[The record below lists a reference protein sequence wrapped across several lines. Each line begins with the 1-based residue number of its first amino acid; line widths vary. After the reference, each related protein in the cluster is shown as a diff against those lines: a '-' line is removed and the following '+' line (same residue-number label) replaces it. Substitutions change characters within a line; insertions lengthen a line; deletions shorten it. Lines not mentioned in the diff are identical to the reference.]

1 VAGWSPV
8 FHDDV
13 VRRISSRNSHRKAK
27 YLDWSY
33 LAWFPSHLWLT
44 LNQNRIPENRGTW
57 TPVCLHPSCFMYGL
71 DALFMC
77 WKERRDSQVHMLRVI
92 NVQPKE
98 KKMCWPYFTW
108 DARERGP
115 WVALSGAFLV
125 HSSIV
130 NNEVLDISI
139 TPQQMLSL
147 NLNESGEHSSNH
159 HSATRWNTSHY

>member
-1 VAGWSPV
+1 MVS
-8 FHDDV
+8 
-13 VRRISSRNSHRKAK
+13 
-27 YLDWSY
+27 
-33 LAWFPSHLWLT
+33 FPSVT
-44 LNQNRIPENRGTW
+44 DTEPEQDPGEQGHMNTCLPSPIMFYVWAWCIIHVLEGEAGLPGTYAEGYKC
-57 TPVCLHPSCFMYGL
+57 P
-71 DALFMC
+71 AE
-77 WKERRDSQVHMLRVI
+77 K
-92 NVQPKE
+92 KK

-115 WVALSGAFLV
+115 WVALSGAFLD